1 MEGATKLQKDD
12 SADQS
17 HTTPV
22 LAVDVDGTLLKT
34 DLLLESLLALLRQ
47 KPQCVFLL
55 PLWLLKGRAYLKR
68 QIAERVSLDVSALPY
83 RNELLHYLETQRDEG
98 RSLVLATASDEQIAR
113 QVADHFK
120 LFELVLAS
128 DGTTNLAGEAKRAR
142 LVAEFGEKGF
152 DYAGDERRDVVVW
165 ASARKAIVVGSN
177 RQVISG
183 AARVAQVERVFEDR
197 RRGPQLYLEALRPR
211 AWLKNVLVFVPL
223 VAAHRVLEI
232 ALLKKAVLA
241 FLAMGCFASS
251 GYLLNDLLDMSA
263 DRRHPQKHLRP
274 FAAADLPISYALIM
288 IPVLFAL
295 GCILG
300 GLISRLCL
308 GILLIYFALSVTY
321 SVYVKRIVLFDVILL
336 AGLYTLRI
344 IVGSA
349 AVGIWPSYWLSAFSM
364 FLFLSLALVKRYG
377 ELVIMRSLEG
387 RHAKARG
394 YEMSDGELLAAMGTA
409 SGYIAVLVLV
419 FYITSGTAHILYG
432 RHELMWFLCPLLLY
446 WISHIWLIAHRG
458 RMHDDPLVFATK
470 DKTSR
475 ILILSMIAT
484 ALLAV

>member
-83 RNELLHYLETQRDEG
+83 RNELLHYLETQRAEG

-177 RQVISG
+177 
-183 AARVAQVERVFEDR
+183 
-197 RRGPQLYLEALRPR
+197 
-211 AWLKNVLVFVPL
+211 W
-223 VAAHRVLEI
+223 
-232 ALLKKAVLA
+232 
-241 FLAMGCFASS
+241 
-251 GYLLNDLLDMSA
+251 
-263 DRRHPQKHLRP
+263 
-274 FAAADLPISYALIM
+274 
-288 IPVLFAL
+288 
-295 GCILG
+295 
-300 GLISRLCL
+300 
-308 GILLIYFALSVTY
+308 
-321 SVYVKRIVLFDVILL
+321 
-336 AGLYTLRI
+336 
-344 IVGSA
+344 
-349 AVGIWPSYWLSAFSM
+349 
-364 FLFLSLALVKRYG
+364 
-377 ELVIMRSLEG
+377 
-387 RHAKARG
+387 
-394 YEMSDGELLAAMGTA
+394 
-409 SGYIAVLVLV
+409 
-419 FYITSGTAHILYG
+419 
-432 RHELMWFLCPLLLY
+432 
-446 WISHIWLIAHRG
+446 
-458 RMHDDPLVFATK
+458 
-470 DKTSR
+470 
-475 ILILSMIAT
+475 
-484 ALLAV
+484 